1 MMSFAEL
8 PSLNALRAFE
18 AASRHH
24 NFRLAAEELGVTQ
37 GAIAQHVR
45 GLEEQLGLKLFSRM
59 ARGLALTSNGAMYAT
74 SLRQAF
80 ELMAQA
86 TQQLR
91 PEPLGLSLSVTPS
104 FAAKWLV
111 LRLPRFTSRYP
122 EIELR
127 ILATERLAHFQTDA
141 IDLAVR
147 FGKPPFGPGLNE
159 ELLMAD
165 VLIPVAS
172 PALLQRLGR
181 LEPHNPSLSEYVL
194 LHDAHNRWPRYLEHC
209 EIPAA
214 EHPPKGLRFNQT
226 SLVIDAALAGQGVA
240 LVHEAFVQSECA
252 AGRLVTV
259 SDRQLL
265 TGAGFYLVFPRK
277 GRHPESVAKVRQWL
291 LEQVQ
296 EP

>member
-18 AASRHH
+18 AASRHL

-45 GLEEQLGLKLFSRM
+45 GLEEQLGLKLFSRQ

-159 ELLMAD
+159 ELLMDD

-172 PALLQRLGR
+172 PALLQRLGK
-181 LEPHNPSLSEYVL
+181 LEPDNPRLSEYVL
-194 LHDAHNRWPRYLEHC
+194 LHDAHNRWHRYLEC
-209 EIPAA
+209 CDIPAA
-214 EHPPKGLRFNQT
+214 LHPSKGLRFNQT
-226 SLVIDAALAGQGVA
+226 SLVIDAAVAGQGVA
-240 LVHEAFVQSECA
+240 LVHEAFVQGERE
-252 AGRLVTV
+252 AGRLVKV
-259 SDRQLL
+259 SDHPLR

-277 GRHPESVAKVRQWL
+277 GQHPESVAKVRDWL

-296 EP
+296 VA

>member
-18 AASRHH
+18 AASRHL

-45 GLEEQLGLKLFSRM
+45 GLEEQLGLKLFSRQ

-159 ELLMAD
+159 ELLMDD

-172 PALLQRLGR
+172 PALLQRLGK
-181 LEPHNPSLSEYVL
+181 LEPDNPRLSEYVL
-194 LHDAHNRWPRYLEHC
+194 LHDAHNRWHRYLENC
-209 EIPAA
+209 EIPTAL
-214 EHPPKGLRFNQT
+214 HPAKGLRFNQT
-226 SLVIDAALAGQGVA
+226 SLVIDAAVAGQGVA
-240 LVHEAFVQSECA
+240 LVHEAFVQGERE

-259 SDRQLL
+259 SDRPLH

-277 GRHPESVAKVRQWL
+277 GRHPESVAKVREWL

-296 EP
+296 VA